1 MARALLAA
9 AAVIWVACPL
19 TPRAPHSWPDEE
31 RPGAARLPLELE
43 VIPDPLRPAPVFS
56 FTAPLHELHLH
67 VNLTNRGA
75 RELELSSLSLSAS
88 RGDAQLSRYVLGREL
103 LALRLR
109 ALPVVLVRDRQTL
122 AVAARGLSRLGR
134 PRGSTRLAP
143 GETASLVHELRL
155 ERSESLPDAITL
167 RVVASE
173 AGTPGEAVRRVALLA
188 AAPRTRLSLPLAGRA
203 FVMAGHRFGED
214 HAEPAVASQRFAYD
228 LGVLGPELLSFRGDR
243 RRNASYL
250 VWGRPVLAAADGVVA
265 AVHDGVA
272 ENDPVG
278 TRPSWRDSQRDPA
291 DLAGNFV
298 VLRHEAAEHTAYLHL
313 QPGLT
318 LRVGDRVRR
327 GEPVGRCGNSGN
339 SREPHLH
346 LQLQDGPDPL
356 RAAAIPPRFGDF
368 TILHG
373 GLFLH
378 VPADRPQPL
387 PTGHA
392 IERGRLE
399 GAQLFRN

>member
-1 MARALLAA
+1 
-9 AAVIWVACPL
+9 
-19 TPRAPHSWPDEE
+19 
-31 RPGAARLPLELE
+31 
-43 VIPDPLRPAPVFS
+43 
-56 FTAPLHELHLH
+56 
-67 VNLTNRGA
+67 VNLTNRGT
-75 RELELSSLSLSAS
+75 RELELSSLSLTAS
-88 RGDAQLSRYVLGREL
+88 RGEAQLSRRVLGREL
-103 LALRLR
+103 LAQRLR

-143 GETASLVHELRL
+143 GESASLPHELEL
-155 ERSESLPDAITL
+155 ERPEALPDALTL
-167 RVVASE
+167 RVVASD
-173 AGTPGEAVRRVALLA
+173 GEAVRRVSLLA
-188 AAPRTRLSLPLAGRA
+188 TAPRTRLSLPLAGRV
-203 FVMAGHRFGED
+203 FVMAGHRLGED

-228 LGVLGPELLSFRGDR
+228 LGVLGPELLSYRGDR

-291 DLAGNFV
+291 DLGGNFV
-298 VLRHEAAEHTAYLHL
+298 VLRHEAEEHTAYLHL

-346 LQLQDGPDPL
+346 LQLQDGPDLL

-373 GLFLH
+373 GLLLH
-378 VPADRPQPL
+378 VPAEHPQPL

-399 GAQLFRN
+399 GAQRFRD